1 MKSDV
6 DPYEVLNTHRDWTI
20 YRCREGCVHLQ
31 MGKINLRFSAD
42 EFARLA
48 KFVNDAHKRIDV
60 KKTAG
65 RVKRE
70 FLH

>member
-1 MKSDV
+1 MKSDA
-6 DPYEVLNTHRDWTI
+6 DLYEVLNTHRDWTV
-20 YRCREGCVHLQ
+20 YRCQEGCVHLQ

-48 KFVNDAHKRIDV
+48 KFVNDAHKRLDL
-60 KKTAG
+60 KKSAKKISG
-65 RVKRE
+65 E